1 MSAANIVRAALDD
14 LCRACHISPADG
26 TYAAGRAVAE
36 RIAAYRGA
44 EACPVGGPLSRWLRA
59 ACPVL
64 PGDPRALVL
73 DKRVMLRYGL
83 GDKART
89 EFVDLP
95 AAVRVAVKLGIHWR
109 IDPGHAR
116 EPVRRHRAKKG
127 AA

>member
-1 MSAANIVRAALDD
+1 MSATILVRAALDD
-14 LCRACHISPADG
+14 LCRACQISPADG
-26 TYAAGRAVAE
+26 TCAAGRAVAE
-36 RIAAYRGA
+36 RIAARGGA
-44 EACPVGGPLSRWLRA
+44 ENCPVDGPLSRWLHA

-64 PGDPRALVL
+64 PGGPRALVL
-73 DKRVMLRYGL
+73 ETRVMLRFGL
-83 GDKART
+83 GDTART

-95 AAVRVAVKLGIHWR
+95 AAVRAAIELGIRWR

>member
-1 MSAANIVRAALDD
+1 MSAAILVRDALDD
-14 LCRACHISPADG
+14 LCRECRTSPADG
-26 TYAAGRAVAE
+26 SYAAGRLVAE
-36 RIAAYRGA
+36 CIAARGGA
-44 EACPVGGPLSRWLRA
+44 DACPFDGPLSRWLRA

-64 PGDPRALVL
+64 PSDPRALVL
-73 DKRVMLRYGL
+73 DTRVMLRFGL
-83 GDKART
+83 GDGART

-95 AAVRVAVKLGIHWR
+95 AAVRKAIKLGVHWR